1 MGFLLLIV
9 IIPLGWMFVSAS
21 SESSGLVLE
30 QVPAPTGSLSQVDTD
45 LMETF
50 RPYEGVVP
58 VLTYKDIDPGGGS
71 DAVTPDEFASQME
84 MLDDSGFNT
93 VTLDQV
99 RKVSTG
105 TAVDLPANPI
115 LITFDTGARGA
126 WVHGDPI
133 LAAHG
138 FGAAVF
144 IATSVVSESENS
156 AFLNVATLREML
168 KTDRWEIGGHTHAG
182 FEQISMEGV
191 EVPALATLLDNG
203 GGRETY
209 LEWEQRVRDDLAT
222 NKKVIKDEFGVDAF
236 AMSYPFAE
244 EGLPST
250 DPVLA
255 NRLPELVGEQFDLG
269 FIETRRA
276 AAVSADVDKTL
287 VPRIMRVSAGS
298 TPAALLGAIDET
310 IPRSPANSITN
321 VEWTAIGNGECIAG
335 AETLI
340 ISADGYTSCRLTTA
354 TSGDWRD
361 LAVAGQVSGVSPTAT
376 ALIRVR
382 ESDSSGIEIS
392 IGENRLTVVSQIN
405 GARTTLAEA
414 PIAPSS
420 GFLARAFL
428 IEARGSRVR
437 VTLDGELVADVDV
450 GTFAGKGTV
459 SFSAQLAEA
468 AVMTFTSVTLTTRD
482 TNGGT
487 GQ

>member
-1 MGFLLLIV
+1 MGVLLLIV
-9 IIPLGWMFVSAS
+9 VIPLGWMFVSAS
-21 SESSGLVLE
+21 SESSGLVLA
-30 QVPAPTGSLSQVDTD
+30 QVPAPAGSLGQTDTD

-71 DAVTPDEFASQME
+71 DAVTPDEFASQMT
-84 MLDDSGFNT
+84 MLDDAGFNT

-138 FGAAVF
+138 FGAVVF

-203 GGRETY
+203 GGRESY

-222 NKKVIKDEFGVDAF
+222 NKKVIKDEFGVDVF

-244 EGLPST
+244 DGLPST

-276 AAVSADVDKTL
+276 VAVSADVDKTL
-287 VPRIMRVSAGS
+287 VPRIMRVPAGS

-310 IPRSPANSITN
+310 IPRSPTNSITN

-354 TSGDWRD
+354 TSRDWRD

-376 ALIRVR
+376 AVIRVR
-382 ESDSSGIEIS
+382 ETDSSGIEIS
-392 IGENRLTVVSQIN
+392 IGESRLTVVSQID
-405 GARTTLAEA
+405 GTRSTLAEA

-428 IEARGSRVR
+428 VEARGSRVR
-437 VTLDGELVADVDV
+437 VTLDGELVADADV
-450 GTFAGKGTV
+450 GTFVGKGTV

-468 AVMTFTSVTLTTRD
+468 AVMTFTEVTLTTRD